1 MAEKKSVM
9 GVVRALE
16 PGEKQSFPIE
26 KLFSIRT
33 LVSNINSQRGIK
45 SLSTSTNR
53 ETKTITVQRIA

>member
-16 PGEKQSFPIE
+16 PGEIQSFPIE

>member
-26 KLFSIRT
+26 KLFTIRT